1 MDYVYDAEVIRVVDG
16 DTVILRVFKEVTV
29 DFGFHLKETVIKE
42 YTGNFRLLGIDTPEP
57 RGRKADPIPAR
68 AATERLKELL
78 ATAQRIEART
88 EKDPDNFGRYLVTLI
103 GHTQAGNYNIN
114 ETLLKEGHAVPYDR

>member
-42 YTGNFRLLGIDTPEP
+42 YTGSFRLLGIDTPEP
-57 RGRKADPIPAR
+57 RGRKADPIPAK
-68 AATERLKELL
+68 AATKRLQELL
-78 ATAQRIEART
+78 AMSGRIEART

-103 GHTQAGNYNIN
+103 GHNPGASFNIN
-114 ETLLKEGHAVPYDR
+114 ETLLEEGHAVPYPG